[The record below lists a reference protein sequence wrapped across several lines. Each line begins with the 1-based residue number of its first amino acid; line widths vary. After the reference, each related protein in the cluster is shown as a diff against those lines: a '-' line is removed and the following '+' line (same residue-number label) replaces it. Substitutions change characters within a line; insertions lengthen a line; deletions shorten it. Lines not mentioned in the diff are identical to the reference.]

1 MKPRSQGSTKVSV
14 HVSPMTSTWR
24 GPKPVL
30 LLLALGHPP
39 VHLLAS
45 PRNFRT
51 TQRVLLP
58 LPPSLTCHQLCTGSL
73 APLQGP
79 SPPTPGRLVLCA
91 QWVCQ
96 GLHCLPSL
104 PPALPPRIPNRTHLW
119 SDSAYRP
126 CSHWAGA
133 GASSGEEPGGQ
144 GDSWGGCRAVATAME
159 PVCAHRDS
167 CQRGWRL
174 LYIVAAYHSCSE
186 VLQPHLTH
194 FLQDVSRTPGLPFQ
208 GEGQASGDPGPGACL
223 HHTRTGWAASRR
235 A

>member
-91 QWVCQ
+91 QWVCL
-96 GLHCLPSL
+96 GLHCHPPCHSEFPTERTFGLTLPTG
-104 PPALPPRIPNRTHLW
+104 PALT
-119 SDSAYRP
+119 
-126 CSHWAGA
+126 
-133 GASSGEEPGGQ
+133 GQ
-144 GDSWGGCRAVATAME
+144 GRGHPQEKSLAGRETPGVAAEQWPLRWSPCVLTGTAASEAGGCCTSWPPTTA
-159 PVCAHRDS
+159 ALRS
-167 CQRGWRL
+167 
-174 LYIVAAYHSCSE
+174 S
-186 VLQPHLTH
+186 
-194 FLQDVSRTPGLPFQ
+194 SRTSPT
-208 GEGQASGDPGPGACL
+208 SSK
-223 HHTRTGWAASRR
+223 T
-235 A
+235 

>member
-1 MKPRSQGSTKVSV
+1 MA
-14 HVSPMTSTWR
+14 
-24 GPKPVL
+24 GPKACA
-30 LLLALGHPP
+30 ALVSTG
-39 VHLLAS
+39 
-45 PRNFRT
+45 
-51 TQRVLLP
+51 
-58 LPPSLTCHQLCTGSL
+58 PPSCPPACIPQEFQNHS
-73 APLQGP
+73 ARPP
-79 SPPTPGRLVLCA
+79 APPT
-91 QWVCQ
+91 Q
-96 GLHCLPSL
+96 SYL
-104 PPALPPRIPNRTHLW
+104 PPALHRVPGPSSGTVAPHHPRKTCSLCTMGMSGASLPPFPPTSLPLRIPNRMDLW

-208 GEGQASGDPGPGACL
+208 GEGQASGDPGPGA